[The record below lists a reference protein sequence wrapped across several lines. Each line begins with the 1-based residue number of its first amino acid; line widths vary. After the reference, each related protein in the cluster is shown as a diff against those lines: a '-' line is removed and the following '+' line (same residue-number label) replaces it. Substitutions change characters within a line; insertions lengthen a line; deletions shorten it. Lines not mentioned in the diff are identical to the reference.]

1 VSANHIARWNG
12 TSWSALGSGT
22 DQSVLALTTLP
33 LGNLVAGGAF
43 TVVNGAPSSYIAR
56 LTTTC
61 PATAVSYGAG
71 CTGSG
76 GLNVLAATTLPW
88 IGATF
93 RARATGMPPLALV
106 LSVYGFT
113 PLSIPFASVL
123 PQALPGCDILMTGD
137 IIDVLLPTAGI
148 VQTQVAL
155 PNAPAIVGQT
165 FHHYVVP
172 FEIDLALSITAITN
186 SNALTLTIGSF

>member
-1 VSANHIARWNG
+1 MNG
-12 TSWSALGSGT
+12 L
-22 DQSVLALTTLP
+22 VYALTTLRN
-33 LGNLVAGGAF
+33 GDLVAGGAF
-43 TVVNGAPSSYIAR
+43 TTSGGVVSTNVAQ

-76 GLNVLAATTLPW
+76 GLNVLAATNLPW

-113 PLSIPFASVL
+113 PLSIPFVSVL
-123 PQALPGCDILMTGD
+123 PQGLPGCDILMTGD
-137 IIDVLLPTAGI
+137 LIDVLLPNAGI

-155 PNAPAIVGQT
+155 PNAPALVAQT

-172 FEIDLALSITAITN
+172 FEIDLAMSITAITS
-186 SNALTLTIGSF
+186 SNALTCTVGAF